1 MKEVLI
7 TGAKGFISKN
17 IANILK
23 KSGFYIIGTSRN
35 PEPVSNFDKVYCGI
49 LGEPLKDVF
58 ESHKIDV
65 MIHCAYDKW
74 DKDNSMHEE
83 GTRLWAEQAERNGV
97 GLQIFMSSISAAE
110 DAVSTYGQKKFKL
123 EKWFLAHN
131 HIVFRLGLVI
141 GNGGIFQTIISMVKK
156 SPVIPLIDKGRTLTY
171 VSDIDT
177 ISKIVRDSILKED
190 QIKRGKI
197 WYLQQER
204 PVFFV
209 KILEEIRKQYH
220 FFCVFIPIP
229 YFVISFF
236 MFLVDR
242 FKFLSIGINADNL
255 KGMRQNSQRK
265 LKSDLNTLGYP
276 ETPFDRLIKKASD
289 SIKILKK

>member
-1 MKEVLI
+1 MNKVLI
-7 TGAKGFISKN
+7 TGSKGFISKN

-23 KSGFYIIGTSRN
+23 ISGFYVIGTSRS
-35 PEPVSNFDKVYCGI
+35 PEPVSNFDKVYRGI
-49 LGEPLKDVF
+49 LGEPLKDIF

-65 MIHCAYDKW
+65 MIHCAFDKR
-74 DKDNSMHEE
+74 DKDNSMHEK
-83 GTRLWAEQAERNGV
+83 GTRFWAAQAERNGV

-110 DAVSTYGQKKFKL
+110 DAVSSYGQKKYEL

-156 SPVIPLIDKGRTLTY
+156 SPVVPLIDRGRTLTY

-177 ISKIVRDSILKED
+177 IIKIVRDSILEKGKIE
-190 QIKRGKI
+190 RGKVLH
-197 WYLQQER
+197 LQQGR

-209 KILEEIRKQYH
+209 KILEEIRRQYH
-220 FFCVFIPIP
+220 LFCVFIPIP

-236 MFLVDR
+236 MFLAER
-242 FKFLSIGINADNL
+242 CKFLSIGINTDNL
-255 KGMRQNSQRK
+255 KGMRQNSQRE
-265 LKSDLNTLGYP
+265 LKSDLNFLGYSESP
-276 ETPFDRLIKKASD
+276 VEILIKKLL
-289 SIKILKK
+289 I